1 MENDKNDENA
11 ELKALMEALEAEA
24 DDEEI
29 CERCGV
35 GIMVQRFGLQLCSE
49 EGCSPFEGAPLD
61 TRVLLRVS
69 ADDHKRWKY
78 CAAVGRHSISAMIR
92 GVVNRYVAS
101 PCRLRKLGAVQQR
114 TGSPRP
120 DIELRVSA
128 AEREL
133 WARAAQEDGRSLTGM
148 IRRAV
153 MRHVWRMMD
162 VLGYR

>member
-1 MENDKNDENA
+1 MDDTND
-11 ELKALMEALEAEA
+11 ELKALLEALEAEA

-35 GIMVQRFGLQLCSE
+35 GIMVQRFGQQLCSE

-69 ADDHKRWKY
+69 ADDHKRWHY
-78 CAAVGRHSISAMIR
+78 CAEVGRRSISAMIR
-92 GVVNRYVAS
+92 VLVNQYVAFPVS
-101 PCRLRKLGAVQQR
+101 GFESWELPNSEQARRDQ
-114 TGSPRP
+114 T
-120 DIELRVSA
+120 IELRVSA

-133 WARAAQEDGRSLTGM
+133 WARAAQEDGRSLSGM

-162 VLGYR
+162 ALERRDG